1 VLPVYKPVSNSPA
14 KKSFPE
20 QMGEKITFSP
30 RKSILESPPNKSN
43 NDDNHLHSKIS
54 FLERQLEELKLQAQQ
69 TRSKEHSKE
78 SPSPPPPPSVSHP
91 TTDKILTTI
100 LDKLESF
107 ENRLKFQES
116 ATSTHLNH
124 SSASASSPN
133 SSMNNSKNSNNI
145 SSESVVEVQENLEK
159 FTSLVD
165 QALQARNRLKESLQT
180 NHIIPE
186 KKLEVSHT
194 EKELSQVLESFVN
207 IINQCS
213 TAKTRSNE
221 LLSLFEGEN
230 NGELSSSS
238 PYLGDRKYYDDAGA
252 FRNSSHSRSSSPR
265 ARSASPGPNVN
276 GSPVYT
282 FSKTPRYT
290 VYTILYYTVFY
301 LVFYFAHRSNDLCY
315 LNYYP
320 QI

>member
-1 VLPVYKPVSNSPA
+1 MLPVYKPVSNSPA
-14 KKSFPE
+14 KKNFPE

-30 RKSILESPPNKSN
+30 RKSVLESPPSKSN

-69 TRSKEHSKE
+69 TRSKDQSNE
-78 SPSPPPPPSVSHP
+78 SPPPPSVSHP

-116 ATSTHLNH
+116 ATHLNHNHNH

-238 PYLGDRKYYDDAGA
+238 PYLGDRKYYDAA
-252 FRNSSHSRSSSPR
+252 AASSFRNSSFSRSSSPR
-265 ARSASPGPNVN
+265 GRSASPGPGPNVN

-282 FSKTPRYT
+282 FSKTPR
-290 VYTILYYTVFY
+290 
-301 LVFYFAHRSNDLCY
+301 
-315 LNYYP
+315 
-320 QI
+320 